1 MVRETV
7 VDKVPVQIDGH
18 TLTLSNLTKV
28 LYPADGFTKAEVLDY
43 YQRISAV
50 LLPHI
55 AGPADDAQAL
65 PGRRRRRVVLRQA
78 RARHRPDSIR
88 TEDVESRSSRSREP
102 GATVSYLVIDDLA
115 ALIWAANLAGL
126 ELHVPMWRFPGR
138 EPDLLVFDLDP
149 GLPATVVDCC
159 RVAEELRPLLE
170 DEGLRPLPKTSGG
183 KGLQLYAAISG
194 LTAEQASARA
204 KALAERMEE
213 EHPGQVV
220 SRMTRSLREGKVL
233 IDWSQNN
240 GSKTTIAPYS
250 LRARTHPTVSTP
262 VTWDEVA
269 ACRKTDDLFFTAPDV
284 LARVDAHGDL
294 FAPLLPSPTPEALRS
309 CRGEHHHVRHHL
321 QQPVSGRRAGV
332 RGLCRRRPREPAELR
347 LHRQHVPQSGAS
359 EHRALLRQQ
368 RGRARR
374 RGGRGHP
381 WRDPG
386 LVHAATARGIQ
397 RPCIYANASTMQG
410 SVLPVLSQA
419 KIARSSVRLWSAHYG
434 LGEHICGPSSCG
446 ALSIEAD
453 GTQWT
458 SSALG
463 RVLDQSEL
471 QSNFFTVS
479 PPRRRYRGGG
489 IAIRPAQHRQER
501 ADEYRRRAGDR
512 APHRLRLRQQ
522 PSQAQPPAVLR
533 VAIYDTGPGWH
544 VTKNVVVDGTKGLHV
559 MAFPNPAK
567 TGVISVI
574 RTDAGGFPVGYVVY

>member
-1 MVRETV
+1 

-18 TLTLSNLTKV
+18 SLTLSNLTKV

-55 AGPADDAQAL
+55 AGRPMTLKRYPEGVDAESFFAKHA
-65 PGRRRRRVVLRQA
+65 PG
-78 RARHRPDSIR
+78 HRPDWIR

-102 GATVSYLVIDDLA
+102 GGTVTYLVIDDLA

-159 RVAEELRPLLE
+159 RVAEGLRPLLE

-183 KGLQLYAAISG
+183 KGLQLYAAIIG

-213 EHPGQVV
+213 QHPGQVV

-250 LRARTHPTVSTP
+250 LRARTHPTVSAP

-294 FAPLLPSPTPEALRS
+294 FAPLLPSPPPEALRS
-309 CRGEHHHVRHHL
+309 SRGEYHHVRHHL
-321 QQPVSGRRAGV
+321 QQPVSGRRGGIRGV
-332 RGLCRRRPREPAELR
+332 CRRRPRQPAELR
-347 LHRQHVPQSGAS
+347 LHRQHVSQSGAF
-359 EHRALLRQQ
+359 EHRALLQQ
-368 RGRARR
+368 
-374 RGGRGHP
+374 
-381 WRDPG
+381 
-386 LVHAATARGIQ
+386 
-397 RPCIYANASTMQG
+397 
-410 SVLPVLSQA
+410 
-419 KIARSSVRLWSAHYG
+419 
-434 LGEHICGPSSCG
+434 
-446 ALSIEAD
+446 
-453 GTQWT
+453 
-458 SSALG
+458 
-463 RVLDQSEL
+463 
-471 QSNFFTVS
+471 
-479 PPRRRYRGGG
+479 
-489 IAIRPAQHRQER
+489 
-501 ADEYRRRAGDR
+501 
-512 APHRLRLRQQ
+512 
-522 PSQAQPPAVLR
+522 
-533 VAIYDTGPGWH
+533 
-544 VTKNVVVDGTKGLHV
+544 
-559 MAFPNPAK
+559 
-567 TGVISVI
+567 
-574 RTDAGGFPVGYVVY
+574 